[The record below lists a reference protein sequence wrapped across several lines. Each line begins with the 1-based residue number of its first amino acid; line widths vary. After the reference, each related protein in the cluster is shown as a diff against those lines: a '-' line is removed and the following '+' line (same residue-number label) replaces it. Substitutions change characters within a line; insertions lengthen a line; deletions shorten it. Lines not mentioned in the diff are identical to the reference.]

1 MLKLHSSNEFNRDS
15 IMNIRA
21 VYAAYTSDEIR
32 AARAAFDQVILDK
45 IDEEIASDENFCG
58 LTGFH
63 MRFGIR
69 AAVFHAANTS
79 GMRPRDIYILLD
91 GEGGDFDRASRVR
104 YVTEGVPFVI

>member
-1 MLKLHSSNEFNRDS
+1 
-15 IMNIRA
+15 MNVRA

-32 AARAAFDQVILDK
+32 AARVAFDQVILDK
-45 IDEEIASDENFCG
+45 IDKEIAADENFRG

-79 GMRPRDIYILLD
+79 GMRPRDVYTLLG
-91 GEGGDFDRASRVR
+91 GEGGAFDRASRVR
-104 YVTEGVPFVI
+104 YATEGVPFCF